1 MDWGRVEVLNGG
13 GRAGR
18 DAAGNDWRN
27 ENDDAGNFHPVDR
40 RRHLHNQRRSWHGG
54 ACGRADRA
62 DVRIKR
68 ARTQVNA
75 AVQLPRQEDASQE
88 ERHEEKPL

>member
-1 MDWGRVEVLNGG
+1 MHE
-13 GRAGR
+13 
-18 DAAGNDWRN
+18 
-27 ENDDAGNFHPVDR
+27 
-40 RRHLHNQRRSWHGG
+40 QRSRFRLGTGSGDGG